1 MIIDYYQNELN
12 KIRKLARE
20 YAEHY
25 PAIAP
30 LLREQSTDPDIER
43 ILEGVA
49 FLTSQVQ
56 MVIDEKLPGMVDDL
70 TQLFF
75 SQYSKPVPSTS
86 VIQFIPKAN
95 LGEALVVPKG
105 TELASIP
112 INDVKCIFRTA
123 IPIKVEPVIIKS
135 INFQDS
141 ISGIS
146 QVEINCHLCGITL
159 KNWQAS
165 SLRFFINQNWHDAS
179 NTFYLLQRYVR
190 RITIEAPGEDKLV
203 LSPDNLQ
210 PCAFDNEETLYPAP
224 SNVHH
229 PHRVLYEYLHQ
240 PYKFLFLRLIGLEK
254 WQRNTD
260 GFDFKIN
267 FELEEVPPWV
277 GNLDNFQ
284 LILHA
289 VPIINLFDHHAEPIV
304 LDHKQPDY
312 QIIPN
317 NDFDEN
323 HIVYDVKKV
332 TGYRQQERKRIEYDH
347 LLNFNQELNLNY
359 KYIYHHRPSIT
370 GPGRNT
376 YISFFYDFNEELPV
390 DETLSIELVCSNGA
404 LTRLLDKGDVILPTD
419 SSPENLTY
427 TNLIP
432 PSSFLVPTYDRALI
446 WNFQSLLALNLL
458 QLLDKNHL
466 KHIFNLYLYEKGEN
480 YQLNMSRIKGIENI
494 IVNKARRLYYG
505 EMIAGSHITLIC
517 DPDCFRCIG
526 DMYLF
531 GCMMDVFFGLNAPIN
546 TFTLLH
552 LQNAR
557 TKEVWKWQPRLNNPS
572 LIS

>member
-43 ILEGVA
+43 LLEGVA

-75 SQYSKPVPSTS
+75 TLYSKPVPSTS
-86 VIQFIPKAN
+86 VIQFIPKSN
-95 LGEALVVPKG
+95 LGEPLFVPEG

-112 INDVKCIFRTA
+112 INEMKCIFRTTT
-123 IPIKVEPVIIKS
+123 PIQVEPVTITS
-135 INFQDS
+135 IHFQDS
-141 ISGIS
+141 ISGVS
-146 QVEINCHLCGITL
+146 QFEINCHLCGITL

-165 SLRFFINQNWHDAS
+165 SLRFFINQNLQDAC
-179 NTFYLLQRYVR
+179 NTFYLLQRFVS
-190 RITIEAPGEDKLV
+190 RITIEAPGEEKLV
-203 LSPDNLQ
+203 LTPEQLQ
-210 PCAFDNEETLYPAP
+210 PCGFDNEEVLYPLP
-224 SNVHH
+224 PNIHH

-240 PYKFLFLRLIGLEK
+240 PYKFLFLRLVGLEQ
-254 WQRNTD
+254 WQRKTD

-267 FELEEVPPWV
+267 FELEEVPQWMA
-277 GNLDNFQ
+277 GLDNLQ
-284 LILHA
+284 LVLHA
-289 VPIINLFDHHAEPIV
+289 VPIINLFDHHAEPIF

-317 NDFDEN
+317 NDFGEN
-323 HIVYDVKKV
+323 YAVYDVKKV

-359 KYIYHHRPSIT
+359 KYTYHHRPSVT

-376 YISFFYDFNEELPV
+376 YISFFYDFNKGFPV

-404 LTRLLDKGDVILPTD
+404 LPRLLDKGDITLPTD

-432 PSSFLVPTYDRALI
+432 PSSFLIPTYDRALI

-458 QLLDKNHL
+458 QLLDKNRL
-466 KHIFNLYLYEKGEN
+466 RHIFNLYLYEKGEN
-480 YQLNMSRIKGIENI
+480 YQLNMSRVKGIENI

-517 DPDCFRCIG
+517 DPDCFKCIG